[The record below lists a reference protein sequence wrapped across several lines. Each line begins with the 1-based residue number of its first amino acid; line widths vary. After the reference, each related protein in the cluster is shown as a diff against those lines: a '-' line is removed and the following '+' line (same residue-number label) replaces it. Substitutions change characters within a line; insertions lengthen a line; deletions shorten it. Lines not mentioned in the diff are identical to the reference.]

1 MCTATVN
8 HLTESMQKDAHL
20 QVMHDRQLIRE
31 QPSPMLLVANSNRKT
46 SLIQGL
52 TDSLNLYEVKLQ
64 DRLHD
69 ALAP

>member
-8 HLTESMQKDAHL
+8 HLTESMQKDARL

-31 QPSPMLLVANSNRKT
+31 QPSPMLLVVNSNRKT